1 LVLLNLLIKPIW
13 LLLENIVQDTIG
25 HEEYG
30 VFAALYALG
39 YLFIALSDLGVNMYT
54 TKHLAGEPTS
64 MNKLFGSIIPFKV
77 LLCIVYPLFMVGVG
91 AVLGYRE
98 IELYFLGILSFT
110 QALLQLLLFFRS
122 NFQASQFFRL
132 DSFVSVS
139 DKVILMV
146 IVIIMMYNRF
156 TLDSYIYARLFSA
169 VITVMLFYLV
179 LTKLYG
185 WIKPII
191 HIGNVK
197 KILLLSLPFA
207 LMTILYS
214 FNEKIDQVMLERIGE
229 VTEARLRSSLYAG
242 SYRWLEAFQMYLWTV
257 LPFFFAKFAFHQK
270 EPEKLQRVF
279 EMGQVIAAIPMIFVS
294 VFVFFYSDRLFW
306 LFDHST
312 SGEIEIM
319 SNTTKIL
326 FLTGLSN
333 GFFAIYGS
341 LITCLGL
348 EIKLSKYIIYSILLN
363 IVLNFIFIPA
373 YGTYAAAWSTF
384 VSALFLAVAYIFLIK
399 RKLPLEVPFNI
410 LFKLIAL
417 TILLLGFFGILS
429 VFGIVWYM
437 VTIGGGLFLLLM
449 AYLFGLHKYISLND
463 TI

>member
-1 LVLLNLLIKPIW
+1 
-13 LLLENIVQDTIG
+13 
-25 HEEYG
+25 
-30 VFAALYALG
+30 
-39 YLFIALSDLGVNMYT
+39 
-54 TKHLAGEPTS
+54 
-64 MNKLFGSIIPFKV
+64 
-77 LLCIVYPLFMVGVG
+77 
-91 AVLGYRE
+91 
-98 IELYFLGILSFT
+98 
-110 QALLQLLLFFRS
+110 
-122 NFQASQFFRL
+122 
-132 DSFVSVS
+132 
-139 DKVILMV
+139 
-146 IVIIMMYNRF
+146 
-156 TLDSYIYARLFSA
+156 
-169 VITVMLFYLV
+169 
-179 LTKLYG
+179 
-185 WIKPII
+185 
-191 HIGNVK
+191 
-197 KILLLSLPFA
+197 
-207 LMTILYS
+207 
-214 FNEKIDQVMLERIGE
+214 MLERIGE